1 VDKPQ
6 PPTPLLGLGQIDLLY
21 LEYPSPCCGVES
33 IVLRSLSTPA
43 VIVLRCG
50 QCGKQWRT

>member
-1 VDKPQ
+1 VDKQQ
-6 PPTPLLGLGQIDLLY
+6 PPLGQGQSDLY